1 MKILNREKSK
11 IGVLFQLILIII
23 MLSPGFATAQLNV
36 GGRPIMPDQNRLQL
50 EAIAIELEAP
60 DISKLLQEDIIGESN
75 GLPERMGVSIP
86 VNISMGNSGNVI
98 RSVDNLKT
106 WSVIIQC
113 KGATGLGLYF
123 SKFHLPEGAKMFV
136 YSEDKTHVL
145 GAYTSMNNQPNG
157 LFAVEVAKGERIIVE
172 YSFSDI
178 DTEAFTIDE
187 VLYVYK
193 PMIFPGDQKG
203 SNKGAQFCE
212 VNTSCSEGDNWRDQI
227 KSVVR
232 IQIKIGFSGFW
243 CSGTILNNTAAD
255 FAPLLLTADHCARS
269 SSGYAKPE
277 DVAKW
282 IFYFSYETQGC
293 ENELVSDVKSLT
305 GAVKLASSSPRDNN
319 GSDFYLVLLNNVIPS
334 AYEPYYAGWSIEG
347 NYSPSGVG
355 IHHPAG
361 DVKKISTYK
370 QQLTNDQW
378 GQVPGTHFRVVWDS
392 TENGHGVTE
401 GGSSGSPIFDNQGR
415 VVGQLT
421 GGDSGCSNVLGPD
434 YYGKVSYSWESNG
447 SHDSTQLKPWLD
459 PDNIGLT
466 SINGSF
472 NQNGAVARFSA
483 DQLVVPVGSSVY
495 FTDFSIGNPF
505 NWHWEFEGGQPAE
518 SDKQIPEA
526 VSYNK
531 MGSYNVKL
539 TIVNQYGADSL
550 IREDYIRVVPVIYP
564 NPATTI
570 NNSTELNIALGDNA
584 SVENRL
590 LITDLSGRVV
600 YEMNGFCPDE
610 KYCKIQLQ
618 GISSGLYIVTL
629 TNQNISETT
638 KLLII
643 GG

>member
-11 IGVLFQLILIII
+11 IGVLLQLILIIL
-23 MLSPGFATAQLNV
+23 MLNPGFATAQLSA
-36 GGRPIMPDQNRLQL
+36 GGRPVMAVQNNLLR
-50 EAIAIELEAP
+50 EAIVIELQAP
-60 DISKLLQEDIIGESN
+60 DISKLEQEDIIAESA

-86 VNISMGNSGNVI
+86 VNITMGNSRNIATSG
-98 RSVDNLKT
+98 DNQKT
-106 WSVIIQC
+106 WSAIIHS

-123 SKFHLPEGAKMFV
+123 SKFHLPEGAKMYV
-136 YSEDKTHVL
+136 YSEDKTHIL
-145 GAYTSMNNQPNG
+145 GAFTSLNNQPNG
-157 LFAVEVAKGERIIVE
+157 LFAIEITKGDRIIVE
-172 YSFSDI
+172 YTFTEI
-178 DTEAFTIDE
+178 DADAFTIDE

-193 PMIFPGDQKG
+193 PMVFPEDQSG
-203 SNKGAQFCE
+203 SFKGAQFCE
-212 VNTSCSEGDNWRDQI
+212 VNTSCSEGNNWRDQI

-232 IQIKIGFSGFW
+232 IQIKVGFGSFW
-243 CSGTILNNTAAD
+243 CSGTILNNTAVD

-282 IFYFSYETQGC
+282 IFYFSYETPGC
-293 ENELVSDVKSLT
+293 ENEAVSDGKSLT

-334 AYEPYYAGWSIEG
+334 SYEPYYAGWSIEG
-347 NYSPSGVG
+347 NYSSSGVG

-361 DVKKISTYK
+361 DVKKISTYTK
-370 QQLTNDQW
+370 QLTNNQW
-378 GQVPGTHFRVVWDS
+378 GQVPGTHYRVVWDS

-401 GGSSGSPIFDNQGR
+401 GGSSGSPIFDSEGR
-415 VVGQLT
+415 VIGQLT
-421 GGDSGCSNVLGPD
+421 GGDSGCSNVTGPD

-466 SINGSF
+466 NINGSF

-483 DQLVVPVGSSVY
+483 DQLVIPVGSSVS
-495 FTDFSIGNPF
+495 FADFSIGNPF
-505 NWHWEFEGGQPAE
+505 SWHWEFEGGQPAE
-518 SDKQIPEA
+518 SDKQTPDA
-526 VSYNK
+526 VVYNR

-539 TIVNQYGADSL
+539 SIENQYGADSL
-550 IREDYIRVVPVIYP
+550 IRENYIRVVPVIYP
-564 NPATTI
+564 NPAIKI

-584 SVENRL
+584 SVENNL

-643 GG
+643 AD